1 MKTMGCCVFCFTA
14 LIMTLAHSQA
24 EGETSK
30 ITTQPNGRE
39 RFKVEHDDIL
49 RLAAEHQLD
58 YLSVQQ
64 AVNDEVTQILGH
76 GT

>member
-1 MKTMGCCVFCFTA
+1 MPFTKRV
-14 LIMTLAHSQA
+14 LPRRQQTLSTQL
-24 EGETSK
+24 GSVSVK

-64 AVNDEVTQILGH
+64 AVNNEIAQTLGY

>member
-1 MKTMGCCVFCFTA
+1 MAAA
-14 LIMTLAHSQA
+14 LLLST
-24 EGETSK
+24 TSRQQRTVATQLGSVSVK

-49 RLAAEHQLD
+49 RLATEHQRD

-64 AVNDEVTQILGH
+64 TLNDEVARALGH